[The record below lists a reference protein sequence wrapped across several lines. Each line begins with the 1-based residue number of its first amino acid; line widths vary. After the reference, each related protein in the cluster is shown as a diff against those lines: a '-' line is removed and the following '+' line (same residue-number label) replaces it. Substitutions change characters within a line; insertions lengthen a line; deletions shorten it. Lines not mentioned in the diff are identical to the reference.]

1 MRNYLPFVAGNRELR
16 ERLGADLERGGFS
29 HAYILE
35 GPKGGG
41 KHTLALSLVMA
52 LACKNRTVSG
62 HSLPCNECES
72 CRKIREGISPDVIYI
87 KRPEGRTTMGV
98 DTVRTLR
105 NDVCVLPNDLDFKVY
120 IIEDADTMTPQA
132 QNALLLTLEEPPPF
146 VLFLLLAKES
156 DLLLETIRSRAPILR
171 LQPVCEEEMRNYLL
185 SPERPAIARSVRALC
200 DASPDDFAA
209 LLKMANGSIGR
220 ALALLE
226 EKKRAPLL
234 AARATAEE
242 FCTLLAEGTRQDA
255 LLELLLAL
263 PSARDDLQSRL
274 ELIALAL
281 RDLSLLVHSDTA
293 PLVFFT
299 DRERA
304 IDLAVR
310 FTPGRLLSYLSATE
324 QAQGALLLNANTRLT
339 LIQYLCRLIA

>member
-1 MRNYLPFVAGNRELR
+1 MN
-16 ERLGADLERGGFS
+16 
-29 HAYILE
+29 
-35 GPKGGG
+35 
-41 KHTLALSLVMA
+41 
-52 LACKNRTVSG
+52 
-62 HSLPCNECES
+62 
-72 CRKIREGISPDVIYI
+72 
-87 KRPEGRTTMGV
+87 
-98 DTVRTLR
+98 
-105 NDVCVLPNDLDFKVY
+105 
-120 IIEDADTMTPQA
+120 
-132 QNALLLTLEEPPPF
+132 
-146 VLFLLLAKES
+146 
-156 DLLLETIRSRAPILR
+156 
-171 LQPVCEEEMRNYLL
+171 
-185 SPERPAIARSVRALC
+185 
-200 DASPDDFAA
+200 FAA

-220 ALALLE
+220 ALVLLE

-242 FCTLLAEGTRQDA
+242 FCTLRAEGTRQDA

-263 PSARDDLQSRL
+263 PSARDELQSRL